1 MELNGTQQKVLTVCF
16 FICACVVSS
25 NANAGFNV
33 VLTALIYVAY
43 VGLLAV
49 VFNKKRSVSFF

>member
-1 MELNGTQQKVLTVCF
+1 MVTTTTNTLTQQVLTICF

-33 VLTALIYVAY
+33 VLTAMMYVAY
-43 VGLLAV
+43 V
-49 VFNKKRSVSFF
+49 